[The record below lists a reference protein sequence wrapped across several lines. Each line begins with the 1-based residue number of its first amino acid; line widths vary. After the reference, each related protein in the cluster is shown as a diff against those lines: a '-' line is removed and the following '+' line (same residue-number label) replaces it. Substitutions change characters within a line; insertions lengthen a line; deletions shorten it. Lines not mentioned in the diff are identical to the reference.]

1 MIDFLK
7 ADAHIH
13 LFEGG
18 YQGGSL
24 TSRPGVEVDELLC
37 YQSLMKDH
45 HIEAAL
51 VVGFEGDAFCRQNN
65 DFLAELIPYHPW
77 IYALA
82 YCHLDH
88 QPDLI
93 SQLEN
98 WKMKGFQGIS
108 LYLLKE
114 SDYTK
119 LLAIPVEFWE
129 WLVQNDWLVSVNS
142 FGALWGPWKLVL
154 RKQPLLKMIV
164 SHLGLPGR
172 QNEIPSREE
181 VKSLMKP
188 ISELTEFSNVHVKL
202 SGYYAL
208 TSPAHDFPH
217 SPAWPL
223 TEELFDH
230 FGPERLLWGSDF
242 SPSLD
247 FLSFPQTF
255 ELFNKMP
262 FFRQENIKAIMG
274 ENLLRLIRLGKK

>member
-77 IYALA
+77 MYALA

-108 LYLLKE
+108 LYLLEE
-114 SDYTK
+114 SDYKK

-129 WLVQNDWLVSVNS
+129 WL
-142 FGALWGPWKLVL
+142 
-154 RKQPLLKMIV
+154 I
-164 SHLGLPGR
+164 
-172 QNEIPSREE
+172 
-181 VKSLMKP
+181 
-188 ISELTEFSNVHVKL
+188 
-202 SGYYAL
+202 
-208 TSPAHDFPH
+208 
-217 SPAWPL
+217 
-223 TEELFDH
+223 
-230 FGPERLLWGSDF
+230 
-242 SPSLD
+242 
-247 FLSFPQTF
+247 
-255 ELFNKMP
+255 
-262 FFRQENIKAIMG
+262 
-274 ENLLRLIRLGKK
+274 

>member
-1 MIDFLK
+1 
-7 ADAHIH
+7 
-13 LFEGG
+13 
-18 YQGGSL
+18 
-24 TSRPGVEVDELLC
+24 
-37 YQSLMKDH
+37 
-45 HIEAAL
+45 
-51 VVGFEGDAFCRQNN
+51 
-65 DFLAELIPYHPW
+65 
-77 IYALA
+77 
-82 YCHLDH
+82 
-88 QPDLI
+88 
-93 SQLEN
+93 
-98 WKMKGFQGIS
+98 MKGFQGIS

-142 FGALWGPWKLVL
+142 FGTLWGPWKLVL
-154 RKQPLLKMIV
+154 KKQPLLKMIV

-172 QNEIPSREE
+172 QTEIPSREE
-181 VKSLMKP
+181 AKSLMKP
-188 ISELTEFSNVHVKL
+188 ISELAEFSNVHVKL

-217 SPAWPL
+217 SSAWPL

-230 FGPERLLWGSDF
+230 FGPDRLLWGSDF

-262 FFRQENIKAIMG
+262 FFRQENINAIQG
-274 ENLLRLIRLGKK
+274 ENLLRLLRLGKK